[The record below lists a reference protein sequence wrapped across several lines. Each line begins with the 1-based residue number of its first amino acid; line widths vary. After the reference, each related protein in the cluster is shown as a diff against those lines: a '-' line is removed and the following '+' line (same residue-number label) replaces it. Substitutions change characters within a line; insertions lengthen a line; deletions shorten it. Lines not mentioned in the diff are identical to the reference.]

1 MTAAVDFTVL
11 DEGTIVV
18 VTGKNADAK
27 AFLDSLV
34 GDDVQTW
41 AGGVVVGH
49 QYVGDLL
56 YELEAGGYTI
66 GGA

>member
-1 MTAAVDFTVL
+1 MVDFTVL
-11 DEGTIVV
+11 DEGAIVV
-18 VTGKNADAK
+18 VTGKTAEAK

-34 GDDVQTW
+34 GEDVQTW

-56 YELEAGGYTI
+56 YELQDSGYTI